1 MKFFY
6 LLLAT
11 LILSFY
17 SAQAC
22 QEVDNASGVSSCENV
37 KIDPN
42 YDDDGAKYCCYVEGK
57 EIGGGETD
65 NIKECWAINEA
76 LYDKIDDYIDGLE
89 KAKMYEDLSIDCV
102 SNYIMISLLSLI
114 LLFLW

>member
-22 QEVDNASGVSSCENV
+22 EEVENASGVSSCENV

-42 YDDDGAKYCCYVEGK
+42 YDDDGAKYLKVK
-57 EIGGGETD
+57 
-65 NIKECWAINEA
+65 K
-76 LYDKIDDYIDGLE
+76 
-89 KAKMYEDLSIDCV
+89 
-102 SNYIMISLLSLI
+102 
-114 LLFLW
+114 